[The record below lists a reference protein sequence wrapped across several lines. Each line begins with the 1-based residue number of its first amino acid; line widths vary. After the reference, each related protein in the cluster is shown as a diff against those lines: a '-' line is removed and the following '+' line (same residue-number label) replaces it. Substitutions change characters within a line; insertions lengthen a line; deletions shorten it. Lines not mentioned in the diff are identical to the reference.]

1 MGTGTQ
7 ARPIRMPSP
16 GIWKGD
22 QGIPDSVGNL
32 GAIRGHPAATV
43 AEGLECHHKHEA
55 DKERSSRRALGRPD
69 LSWSWV
75 KATVLPL
82 VSETPL
88 QHFIKFAFFF
98 MFNLAWVGFC
108 YNQSSF
114 NILSLHYF
122 NSRKEKNSNYSHSLA
137 ALGTLCCA
145 ACRLDEPSLVP
156 ASTRWPLETPCPPFV
171 PRGKVASRYN
181 RLWVTALSNLASQL
195 FCLLCG

>member
-22 QGIPDSVGNL
+22 QGIPDSAGNL
-32 GAIRGHPAATV
+32 GAIRGHPAAMG

-55 DKERSSRRALGRPD
+55 DTRREAAGERWGDQTFPGPGSRPRSCLWFQR
-69 LSWSWV
+69 
-75 KATVLPL
+75 LPCSIL
-82 VSETPL
+82 LDSL
-88 QHFIKFAFFF
+88 FF

-122 NSRKEKNSNYSHSLA
+122 NSRKENNRNYSHSLT

-171 PRGKVASRYN
+171 PRGKVASCYN